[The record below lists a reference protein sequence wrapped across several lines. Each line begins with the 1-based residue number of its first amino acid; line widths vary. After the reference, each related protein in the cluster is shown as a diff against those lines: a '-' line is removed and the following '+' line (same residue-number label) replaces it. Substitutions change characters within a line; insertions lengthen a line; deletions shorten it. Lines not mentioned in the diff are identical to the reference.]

1 MDKLQ
6 RYAQYIRER
15 FPVVG
20 AMIYA
25 GGLFYSY
32 YYYQTFV
39 AETGSRFLVSLPGFF
54 VVFLSL
60 FHLRLLDDLKDW
72 EKDRKAHPQGMQSE
86 GLITKGDLRY
96 LLLIVLFVEFV
107 FSSFYGLRQIFYW
120 LALFLWSMLMS
131 REFFIGGWLNS
142 RKRLYLGSHQIIIPL
157 LGFYAANIASQA
169 SSQLFSLLIF
179 SIAVLSLTLTYEL
192 SRKMRMSDEE
202 SYPVIWGVRATAFSA
217 IAVAGIGNMIVL
229 FLFFLAGVNS
239 FMYLAATGAFSL
251 FCFAELSFFIHT
263 NDKRAKIVKI
273 SGALY
278 MLIIFVLM
286 IIAYQ

>member
-6 RYAQYIRER
+6 RYLQYIKER

-20 AMIYA
+20 AILYA
-25 GGLFYSY
+25 GGIFYSY
-32 YYYQTFV
+32 YYYQISVTG
-39 AETGSRFLVSLPGFF
+39 TGSRFLFSLPGFL
-54 VVFLSL
+54 VVLMSL

-72 EKDRKAHPQGMQSE
+72 EKDRKAHPQRMQSK

-107 FSSFYGLRQIFYW
+107 FSSIYGLRQIFYW
-120 LALFLWSMLMS
+120 LALVLWSMLMS
-131 REFFIGGWLNS
+131 REFFIAGWLNS

-157 LGFYAANIASQA
+157 LGFYAANIAGQA
-169 SSQLFSLLIF
+169 SSQSFSLLTF

-202 SYPVIWGVRATAFSA
+202 SYPVIWGVQTTVFSA
-217 IAVAGIGNMIVL
+217 IAVAGIGNMVLL
-229 FLFFLAGVNS
+229 FLFFLGGVNS
-239 FMYLAATGAFSL
+239 FMYLAATGTFSL
-251 FCFAELSFFIHT
+251 FCFAELSFFVHT

-278 MLIIFVLM
+278 MLIIFGLI
-286 IIAYQ
+286 IIAYH